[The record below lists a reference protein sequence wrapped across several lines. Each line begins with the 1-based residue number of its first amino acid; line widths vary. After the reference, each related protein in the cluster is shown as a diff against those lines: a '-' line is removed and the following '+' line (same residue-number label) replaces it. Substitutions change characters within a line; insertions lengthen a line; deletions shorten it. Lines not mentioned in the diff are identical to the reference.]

1 LCVLRELFVAS
12 TQILFKA
19 SNIVS
24 GKLFLL
30 LERGDK
36 VVAFL
41 KGVFKLIDGFSLLVE
56 SVLKLR
62 SQCEK

>member
-1 LCVLRELFVAS
+1 LRELFVAS

-24 GKLFLL
+24 GELFLL

-36 VVAFL
+36 VVTFL